1 MTREQFAEIVSTL
14 LGYTDADIR
23 VHQNDVFFTGDQMR
37 GALISQYIDKH
48 GHTVIGQF
56 CKPIVYPVLFD
67 KLLKKPYVDLGTQVL
82 GLRMQSGILSV
93 GLTEEDDSVFVMMQA
108 GMTSVYAGLEAG
120 GATGKKICIVEG
132 NRIYFKYLEP
142 EQTEVLVKHVPSLFA
157 LLEENEEIP
166 QPYDFNAILVDATV
180 QALQGQK
187 MFPQDKLNDSRAI
200 APPSTQP

>member
-1 MTREQFAEIVSTL
+1 MTRDQFSETVGTL

-23 VHQNDVFFTGDQMR
+23 VHANDVWFTGDQLR

-56 CKPIVYPVLFD
+56 CKPVIYDVQID
-67 KLLKKPYVDLGTQVL
+67 AIRNKKYVDLGTQVL
-82 GLRMQSGILSV
+82 GLKYQSGILSV
-93 GLTEEDDSVFVMMQA
+93 GLTQEDDSVFVMMQA

-120 GATGKKICIVEG
+120 GASGKKVCIVEG
-132 NRIYFKYLEP
+132 NRVYFKYLEP
-142 EQTEVLVKHVPSLFA
+142 EQKQVLIKHVPSLFA
-157 LLEENEEIP
+157 LNEEDEQIP
-166 QPYDFNAILVDATV
+166 QPYDFNGILIDATV

-200 APPSTQP
+200 APPSV